1 MTLSSR
7 PLTIVSVSTSDAGGG
22 AERIA
27 RELHHSYAAAGE
39 DSWLAVGARRTGDP
53 RSVAIPNLE
62 HRSAWARACT
72 RVADAMPQ
80 RGASFHAAR
89 ALRDVVADP
98 LRWAARRAGREDFDF
113 PGTPALLNLRG
124 KTPDAFHLHNL
135 HGGFFDLRAL
145 PRLTAHAPTIVSL
158 HDAWLLSG
166 HCAHSFDCGR
176 WETGCGA
183 CPALWIYPAVP
194 HDATAYN
201 WRRKRDIFARS
212 AVRVGVPCRWL
223 AEKVRRSMFMPAVR
237 ELRVIP
243 YGVDLDVFR
252 PADTGAVRAEL
263 GLDPSRP
270 VMLVFANALRAHTWK
285 DSETFRG
292 ALERLN
298 AAAAGA
304 QWIALGEGGPDL
316 RVGAVTLR
324 RVAPEADDRK
334 FARWYQAADAYVHP
348 ARADTFPLVVL
359 EALACGTPV
368 IGTDV
373 GGVGE
378 QIVSGSFLAGARSGA
393 GSADATGAA
402 VAPGDPL
409 ALARA
414 IEAVIALD
422 PGARAT
428 LAANAVRTARFKFD
442 RRRHERDYLDW
453 IRELVAERSHAGESR
468 GTAAGA

>member
-1 MTLSSR
+1 MMASPR
-7 PLTIVSVSTSDAGGG
+7 PLTIVSVSTSDSGGG

-27 RELHHSYAAAGE
+27 RELHESYAAAGE
-39 DSWLAVGARRTGDP
+39 DAWLAVGARRTNDP
-53 RSVAIPNLE
+53 RSVALPNLE
-62 HRSAWARACT
+62 HRSAWTRAWT
-72 RVADAMPQ
+72 RVADTMPQ

-89 ALRDVVADP
+89 ALRDIVADP
-98 LRWAARRAGREDFDF
+98 LRWANRRTGREDFDF
-113 PGTPALLNLRG
+113 PGTPALMNLSGR
-124 KTPDAFHLHNL
+124 TPDAFHMHNL
-135 HGGFFDLRAL
+135 HGDFFDLREL
-145 PRLTAHAPTIVSL
+145 PRFTALAPTILSL

-194 HDATAYN
+194 RDATAFN
-201 WRRKRDIFARS
+201 WRRKRDVFAQS

-223 AEKVRRSMFMPAVR
+223 AERVRRSMLMPAVR

-252 PADTGAVRAEL
+252 PADTAAVRAEL

-270 VMLVFANALRAHTWK
+270 VMLVFANALRAHSWK

-304 QWIALGEGGPDL
+304 QWIALGESGPDIQ
-316 RVGAVTLR
+316 VGAVRLR

-378 QIVSGSFLAGARSGA
+378 QIVSASFIAGARGDA
-393 GSADATGAA
+393 GSDEANGAV

-409 ALARA
+409 TLASA

-422 PGARAT
+422 PVARAT
-428 LAANAVRTARFKFD
+428 LAANAARTAQLRFD

-453 IRELVAERSHAGESR
+453 IRELVAERAGEFR